1 MTGDP
6 EVLVD
11 SSSATQSRGQW
22 ESEPYYHQAINR
34 SHSDIVKF
42 SSRYDEYYK
51 LVVGR
56 LEDLAEDAESTVRE
70 RFQDTTT
77 SGKVEVHCLRGVS
90 FNNIPDSLLVRV
102 IPNTMLL
109 PR

>member
-1 MTGDP
+1 MTGDS

-34 SHSDIVKF
+34 SHSEIVKF

-56 LEDLAEDAESTVRE
+56 LEALTEDAESTVRK
-70 RFQDTTT
+70 RFPDTAT
-77 SGKVEVHCLRGVS
+77 SGKVEAHCLRGVS
-90 FNNIPDSLLVRV
+90 FNNIPDSLLVRG

>member
-51 LVVGR
+51 LVIGR
-56 LEDLAEDAESTVRE
+56 LEDLAEDAELTVRK
-70 RFQDTTT
+70 RFQDTAT
-77 SGKVEVHCLRGVS
+77 SGKVEVHCLRGVN
-90 FNNIPDSLLVRV
+90 FNDIPDSLLVRV

>member
-34 SHSDIVKF
+34 SHSEIVKF
-42 SSRYDEYYK
+42 SSRFDEYYK
-51 LVVGR
+51 LAVGR
-56 LEDLAEDAESTVRE
+56 LEDLAEDAESTVRK
-70 RFQDTTT
+70 RFPDTAT
-77 SGKVEVHCLRGVS
+77 SGKIEAHCLRGVH

-102 IPNTMLL
+102 IPNAMLP

>member
-56 LEDLAEDAESTVRE
+56 LEDLAEDAESTVRK
-70 RFQDTTT
+70 RFQDTAT
-77 SGKVEVHCLRGVS
+77 SGKVEVHYLRGVN
-90 FNNIPDSLLVRV
+90 FNDIPDSLLVRV
-102 IPNTMLL
+102 IPNTRLL

>member
-34 SHSDIVKF
+34 SHSELVKF

-56 LEDLAEDAESTVRE
+56 LEALAEGAESTVRK
-70 RFQDTTT
+70 RFPDTATA
-77 SGKVEVHCLRGVS
+77 GKIEAHCLRGAD
-90 FNNIPDSLLVRV
+90 FNNVPDSLLVRV
-102 IPNTMLL
+102 IPNTMMP